1 MGRSTNPIWPGSLGR
16 CATSPTC
23 VSEWL
28 AAAASSSGPVSH
40 AASVAVTTAPVI
52 LCERI
57 AAGEIPTLMA
67 NDESQISVR
76 FDDGVQVDA
85 IGLAL
90 GGLAAC
96 EPLAETELVETESSL
111 LSAGALIMGLR
122 AEVVWGEPALVHSQ
136 ELHLGKMDITPQPIE
151 WRRVEP
157 VLTAC
162 AIARAALAQRS
173 GTTAPVIVAK
183 GSPPSDS
190 STVDS
195 EAVGN
200 DVPNSPEEGSS
211 AESLSVGPSAEPA
224 DLAAFLREV
233 VSIAQTTEQRW
244 SEALGAAVG
253 DDVGDLVAKGRSL
266 LAALGRQ
273 VIQEDGAGPV
283 LPGIPLTPATAN
295 GLSVMPE
302 GAQREI
308 QHAIAVVQVLAELA
322 LAIEALRRPTGLR
335 ITLPEGTVTSWWTQ
349 HGFNH
354 VQYRA
359 EMATRVVMQDASDPS
374 ADRAR
379 MGLLAQAAWTA
390 GLPEAA
396 IVYLVGDV
404 GSGHRGCWGSCGGL
418 CLTAFY
424 SEDVGYGRSRFSR
437 RRSTACSILAGRVG
451 EAAPRTARDWQRRLG
466 FDVSVQLSSTP
477 ADPYG
482 LVDSASD
489 IRPIVFFGDV
499 DVSSAMLG
507 IQTKNAV
514 NTMASANV
522 QFDALAPVLADVDFT
537 SEVTIAR
544 GDRDAGRVFT
554 GYAVEA
560 IVEDGFLKVE
570 CQGYPALHD
579 PPSGARI
586 SRTSAVDNIHT
597 ILREAGLPDSRLQ
610 LAGLDQLPIEVFEAV
625 IPIDGLILS
634 TRVALGE
641 VVLLPNGSAEE
652 HVLGLIDAPDNPLV
666 GEFQAGRAFAV
677 TYVTAARM
685 YEAERA
691 AIGRVDVAI
700 AWANV
705 RLRFAGAVTPAGELV
720 DWNRARSKQLASR
733 SDLIALRGMLTNRC
747 SLHKMAAP
755 AVTELALTSEQNVSG
770 QGLAS
775 DAGLRGAIRAA
786 ARAISS
792 PDPLTKIT
800 AISECLEFYVGS
812 TDASFG
818 FTKAERRALAK
829 AAHLRPSACD
839 SGTG

>member
-1 MGRSTNPIWPGSLGR
+1 
-16 CATSPTC
+16 
-23 VSEWL
+23 
-28 AAAASSSGPVSH
+28 
-40 AASVAVTTAPVI
+40 
-52 LCERI
+52 
-57 AAGEIPTLMA
+57 
-67 NDESQISVR
+67 
-76 FDDGVQVDA
+76 
-85 IGLAL
+85 
-90 GGLAAC
+90 
-96 EPLAETELVETESSL
+96 
-111 LSAGALIMGLR
+111 
-122 AEVVWGEPALVHSQ
+122 
-136 ELHLGKMDITPQPIE
+136 
-151 WRRVEP
+151 
-157 VLTAC
+157 
-162 AIARAALAQRS
+162 
-173 GTTAPVIVAK
+173 
-183 GSPPSDS
+183 
-190 STVDS
+190 
-195 EAVGN
+195 
-200 DVPNSPEEGSS
+200 
-211 AESLSVGPSAEPA
+211 
-224 DLAAFLREV
+224 
-233 VSIAQTTEQRW
+233 
-244 SEALGAAVG
+244 
-253 DDVGDLVAKGRSL
+253 
-266 LAALGRQ
+266 
-273 VIQEDGAGPV
+273 
-283 LPGIPLTPATAN
+283 
-295 GLSVMPE
+295 
-302 GAQREI
+302 
-308 QHAIAVVQVLAELA
+308 
-322 LAIEALRRPTGLR
+322 
-335 ITLPEGTVTSWWTQ
+335 
-349 HGFNH
+349 
-354 VQYRA
+354 
-359 EMATRVVMQDASDPS
+359 
-374 ADRAR
+374 
-379 MGLLAQAAWTA
+379 
-390 GLPEAA
+390 
-396 IVYLVGDV
+396 
-404 GSGHRGCWGSCGGL
+404 
-418 CLTAFY
+418 
-424 SEDVGYGRSRFSR
+424 
-437 RRSTACSILAGRVG
+437 
-451 EAAPRTARDWQRRLG
+451 
-466 FDVSVQLSSTP
+466 VSVQLSSTP

-829 AAHLRPSACD
+829 AAQGFTADKKARVGEIIGQLNQSSLMRKLRFQLANDGVPMTKEEMATLLRVRGQRNDVVHGRTDTVDQSDVQHAISLLARVMVHANEQHLMRLRHGNAV
-839 SGTG
+839 GN

>member
-1 MGRSTNPIWPGSLGR
+1 MPDLSTSPTPAEAEKMTSGDIPGEPGSWLLARMINPVPEKNLPASIIGIRPLSVTEHHQVTAAEEVFNLFGPNWPHTRAVHFAQALGHAR
-16 CATSPTC
+16 ERLEDGKAKANGAVNESDLTRVSGALRNFATC

-28 AAAASSSGPVSH
+28 AAAASGSDPVSH
-40 AASVAVTTAPVI
+40 AASVAVMTAPVM

-57 AAGEIPTLMA
+57 AGGEIPTLMA
-67 NDESQISVR
+67 NDESRISVR
-76 FDDGVQVDA
+76 FYDGVQVDA

-96 EPLAETELVETESSL
+96 EPLAETELVETEPSL

-396 IVYLVGDV
+396 IVYLVGTLDPV
-404 GSGHRGCWGSCGGL
+404 TEAAGALAGAFASLLS
-418 CLTAFY
+418 TARTLAMGDRV
-424 SEDVGYGRSRFSR
+424 SLDAVVPLARFWLDELER
-437 RRSTACSILAGRVG
+437 RRPGPPGTG
-451 EAAPRTARDWQRRLG
+451 
-466 FDVSVQLSSTP
+466 
-477 ADPYG
+477 
-482 LVDSASD
+482 
-489 IRPIVFFGDV
+489 
-499 DVSSAMLG
+499 
-507 IQTKNAV
+507 NAV
-514 NTMASANV
+514 S
-522 QFDALAPVLADVDFT
+522 
-537 SEVTIAR
+537 
-544 GDRDAGRVFT
+544 
-554 GYAVEA
+554 
-560 IVEDGFLKVE
+560 
-570 CQGYPALHD
+570 
-579 PPSGARI
+579 
-586 SRTSAVDNIHT
+586 
-597 ILREAGLPDSRLQ
+597 
-610 LAGLDQLPIEVFEAV
+610 
-625 IPIDGLILS
+625 
-634 TRVALGE
+634 
-641 VVLLPNGSAEE
+641 
-652 HVLGLIDAPDNPLV
+652 
-666 GEFQAGRAFAV
+666 
-677 TYVTAARM
+677 
-685 YEAERA
+685 
-691 AIGRVDVAI
+691 
-700 AWANV
+700 
-705 RLRFAGAVTPAGELV
+705 
-720 DWNRARSKQLASR
+720 
-733 SDLIALRGMLTNRC
+733 
-747 SLHKMAAP
+747 
-755 AVTELALTSEQNVSG
+755 
-770 QGLAS
+770 
-775 DAGLRGAIRAA
+775 
-786 ARAISS
+786 
-792 PDPLTKIT
+792 
-800 AISECLEFYVGS
+800 GS
-812 TDASFG
+812 T
-818 FTKAERRALAK
+818 
-829 AAHLRPSACD
+829 
-839 SGTG
+839 